1 MTNWPYKEWSLSL
14 ALDWKQERTNWNV
27 TNKITGSRKIHQMCV
42 CLPID
47 PRLWA
52 TFCSPAQ
59 LMVLVVTSVQ
69 SFISCAANNYD
80 ADISSCH
87 AKLSTI
93 TCHVHP
99 LSLLPSTISLLW
111 HIAAFLFLWCIQRMG
126 GGGFYFFIFIMQ
138 ITSYYFFCFFELV
151 SFKILVLMEPTSLNS
166 SQTHSCFIPSANVE
180 MWRY

>member
-69 SFISCAANNYD
+69 SSISCAANNYD

-126 GGGFYFFIFIMQ
+126 GFYFHNASNQLLFLL
-138 ITSYYFFCFFELV
+138 FFWV
-151 SFKILVLMEPTSLNS
+151 SF
-166 SQTHSCFIPSANVE
+166 F
-180 MWRY
+180 